1 MEVMGNHS
9 ILEDKVVCWEDVTVL
24 LVLPWKREDEL
35 DVLEEW
41 QLILFRFW
49 QSNHKLFRPL
59 VPLCEEP
66 GVSKL
71 GLMVLIIDH
80 LIVQP
85 LRVDV
90 LVECYLVAIWLRIHQ
105 I

>member
-1 MEVMGNHS
+1 M
-9 ILEDKVVCWEDVTVL
+9 LEDKVICWENVTVL

-35 DVLEEW
+35 NVLEEW
-41 QLILFRFW
+41 QLILFRFG
-49 QSNHKLFRPL
+49 QSDHKLFCPL

-66 GVSKL
+66 GASIL

-90 LVECYLVAIWLRIHQ
+90 LVECDFVAIWLLIHQ